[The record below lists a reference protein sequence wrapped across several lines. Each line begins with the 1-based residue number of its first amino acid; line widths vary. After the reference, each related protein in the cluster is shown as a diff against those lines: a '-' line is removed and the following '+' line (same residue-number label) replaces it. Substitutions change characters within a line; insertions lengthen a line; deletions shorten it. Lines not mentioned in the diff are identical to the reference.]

1 VSKIGKSEH
10 ATLYQSERP
19 AKNEIILAIHP
30 ASLFPCF
37 TESQEPGHKGPAFAG
52 KQPLWRVLSCANFPA
67 AFRDVDLTR
76 LSSVRLSNRSDW
88 NGSACRRHAKFSR
101 LTKLGHD
108 RARFLL
114 RI

>member
-1 VSKIGKSEH
+1 MSKIGKSEH

-67 AFRDVDLTR
+67 FRDVDLIALEQRAVKQQER
-76 LSSVRLSNRSDW
+76 LERQRMQT
-88 NGSACRRHAKFSR
+88 ACEVFG
-101 LTKLGHD
+101 TN
-108 RARFLL
+108 
-114 RI
+114 